1 MLPVEISNLSQWM
14 GSQCLS
20 GGGIGESAKYYGC
33 KGLRIDGKTDI
44 LLIEVIYK
52 GIIEYMGIES

>member
-1 MLPVEISNLSQWM
+1 VDGESALIR
-14 GSQCLS
+14 
-20 GGGIGESAKYYGC
+20 GGIGESAKYYGC